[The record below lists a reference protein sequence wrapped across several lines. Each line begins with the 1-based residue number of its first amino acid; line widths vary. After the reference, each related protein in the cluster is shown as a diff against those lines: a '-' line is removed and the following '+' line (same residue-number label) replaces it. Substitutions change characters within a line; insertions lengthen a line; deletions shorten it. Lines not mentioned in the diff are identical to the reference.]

1 MTAKFNF
8 QLSAIARWEIFNPMV
23 TTWRMFWKQ
32 VTTSWDAFYPCFKVL
47 VENTNAP
54 KLCEIQEVVGKK
66 RSRRRDG
73 KCKTG
78 FPIITLRPSEE
89 RNI

>member
-1 MTAKFNF
+1 M
-8 QLSAIARWEIFNPMV
+8 
-23 TTWRMFWKQ
+23 
-32 VTTSWDAFYPCFKVL
+32 TSWDAFISVFKVL
-47 VENTNAP
+47 VENTNVP